1 VAAAISSGAIH
12 SNVRE
17 ALSNWLRS
25 RGMIFSCLGSKR
37 KSPLRWGVILAD
49 RAQPGIFAHKRVLM
63 TPGLNHNGLAHAL
76 QRRGCTLHYADP
88 LIYFNLP
95 ALPGVGSKRT
105 LEQAAPATLEQLADA
120 PFRRVQPQVGKAGKS
135 RSADP
140 FEWADLLAGDIGAIR
155 RYAPDR
161 LAHKTVVVESATEED
176 LADLRRRGA
185 AIAVTMMPSLEGE
198 ADSGLGRWPAATIEA
213 LLVALR
219 PYPSAPLSEDTYLDM
234 LAEIRWT
241 PAVKF
246 SIDIGTYVLYT
257 HI

>member
-1 VAAAISSGAIH
+1 
-12 SNVRE
+12 
-17 ALSNWLRS
+17 
-25 RGMIFSCLGSKR
+25 
-37 KSPLRWGVILAD
+37 
-49 RAQPGIFAHKRVLM
+49 
-63 TPGLNHNGLAHAL
+63 
-76 QRRGCTLHYADP
+76 
-88 LIYFNLP
+88 
-95 ALPGVGSKRT
+95 
-105 LEQAAPATLEQLADA
+105 
-120 PFRRVQPQVGKAGKS
+120 VQPQVGKAGKS

-219 PYPSAPLSEDTYLDM
+219 PNPSAPLSEDTYLDM
-234 LAEIRWT
+234 LAKIRWT

-246 SIDIGTYVLYT
+246 SIDIRTYVLYT